1 MIFFLQNNCALSTRT
16 ERTVNHMKVDEAARL
31 LGVTPMTIRIGLQ
44 KGVFPFGVAFKLNE
58 HNKNYKYVLYPGKVL
73 EYAGMKGGETDEA

>member
-1 MIFFLQNNCALSTRT
+1 
-16 ERTVNHMKVDEAARL
+16 MKVEEVAKL
-31 LGVTPMTIRIGLQ
+31 LDTTPATIRIGLQ
-44 KGVFPFGVAFKLNE
+44 KGVFPFGVAFKLSE

>member
-1 MIFFLQNNCALSTRT
+1 
-16 ERTVNHMKVDEAARL
+16 MKVDEAARL

-58 HNKNYKYVLYPGKVL
+58 HNKNYKYVIYPGKVL
-73 EYAGMKGGETDEA
+73 EYAGTEGGETDEA